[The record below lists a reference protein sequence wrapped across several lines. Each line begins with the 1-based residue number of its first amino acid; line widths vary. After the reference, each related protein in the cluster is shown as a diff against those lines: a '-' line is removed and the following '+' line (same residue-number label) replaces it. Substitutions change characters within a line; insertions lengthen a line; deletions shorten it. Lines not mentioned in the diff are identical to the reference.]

1 MSPSRCRSVT
11 GLEITMKSIIK
22 EGDIVL
28 APFRFSETEE
38 RKMRPCLVFNTDAVS
53 ASLVCI
59 TSKKLVKAF
68 ETEVVLTAE
77 ESASAGLTKAS
88 KLDFAKRDRIPFC
101 EVVKALGHISSLPRA
116 RIAECFKAAKA
127 AGLID

>member
-1 MSPSRCRSVT
+1 
-11 GLEITMKSIIK
+11 MKSIIK

-28 APFRFSETEE
+28 APFRF
-38 RKMRPCLVFNTDAVS
+38 
-53 ASLVCI
+53 
-59 TSKKLVKAF
+59 LVKAF
-68 ETEVVLTAE
+68 ETEVVLTTE

-101 EVVKALGHISSLPRA
+101 EVKKVLGHISSLSRA

>member
-1 MSPSRCRSVT
+1 
-11 GLEITMKSIIK
+11 MKSIIK

-38 RKMRPCLVFNTDAVS
+38 RKLRPCLVFSTDAVS
-53 ASLVCI
+53 VSLVCI
-59 TSKKLVKAF
+59 TSQKLCQVF
-68 ETEVVLTAE
+68 ETEVVLTTK
-77 ESASAGLTKAS
+77 ESASIGLVKQS
-88 KLDFAKRDRIPFC
+88 KMDFMKRDRIPFY

-127 AGLID
+127 AYLID

>member
-1 MSPSRCRSVT
+1 MGT
-11 GLEITMKSIIK
+11 IK

-28 APFRFSETEE
+28 ATFRFAEAEE
-38 RKMRPCLVFNTDAVS
+38 RKLRPCMVFDTNAVS
-53 ASLVCI
+53 VSLVCI

-68 ETEVVLTAE
+68 ETEVVLTTE
-77 ESASAGLTKAS
+77 ESASIGLTKAS

-101 EVVKALGHISSLPRA
+101 EVKKVLGHISSIPKA